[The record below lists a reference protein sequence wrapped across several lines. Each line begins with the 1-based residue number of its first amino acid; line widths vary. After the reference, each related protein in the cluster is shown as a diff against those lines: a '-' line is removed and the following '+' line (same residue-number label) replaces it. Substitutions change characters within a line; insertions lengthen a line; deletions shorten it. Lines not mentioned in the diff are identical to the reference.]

1 MEVKICPISSAV
13 LWLQVSH
20 VGGGGGGGGASNQK
34 WLLIQQDWCQIK

>member
-20 VGGGGGGGGASNQK
+20 VGGGGERP
-34 WLLIQQDWCQIK
+34 IKSDY